1 VVSKSPFK
9 TINGSITIRIPDKI
23 AIKEDDSINVRGP
36 FGTFKEEV
44 VEEE

>member
-1 VVSKSPFK
+1 V
-9 TINGSITIRIPDKI
+9 IE
-23 AIKEDDSINVRGP
+23 EDNSINVRGP